1 MYEVEIKASI
11 GDTSFRQLLNSA
23 ADLGFAY
30 CMTVRETDVYYNG
43 VDRDFMKTD
52 EALRVRTCSRWQ
64 EGNPKDSESTLTNA
78 PENSSQDISKESFIT
93 YKGPKLDVSSST
105 RIEHR
110 SWSTIRMKPGHFSH
124 PWVTS
129 RFLPWIRL
137 AVNSISRPDP
147 DDHSPL
153 PCVSTA

>member
-78 PENSSQDISKESFIT
+78 RKTVPKIYREKASSRTKA
-93 YKGPKLDVSSST
+93 P
-105 RIEHR
+105 
-110 SWSTIRMKPGHFSH
+110 SWMTAPAPG
-124 PWVTS
+124 
-129 RFLPWIRL
+129 
-137 AVNSISRPDP
+137 
-147 DDHSPL
+147 
-153 PCVSTA
+153 

>member
-78 PENSSQDISKESFIT
+78 PRPSMSICASYLKFT
-93 YKGPKLDVSSST
+93 C
-105 RIEHR
+105 R
-110 SWSTIRMKPGHFSH
+110 SHSLSAMIFSDFDLTMV
-124 PWVTS
+124 PQLV
-129 RFLPWIRL
+129 I
-137 AVNSISRPDP
+137 
-147 DDHSPL
+147 
-153 PCVSTA
+153 